1 MLVNDKEYL
10 RNSNLVIRHKF
21 KARRCH
27 SNDKHKGD
35 LFINEENKDLF

>member
-27 SNDKHKGD
+27 GNDKHKSD
-35 LFINEENKDLF
+35 FLNEENKNLF